1 MNQFTLLIVAGLVLG
16 LTVADAAAQ
25 VAVTPDGEGFAV
37 RTDVYTA
44 RVNGQGAL
52 SSLVIAGQEF
62 MAPPIQIVWGEQGG
76 TVSGLY
82 PAPMNQWYV
91 VPPMPGAPQA
101 EGNVVSAAGNGW
113 EIAYTFGPDT
123 IDLTYSGTPEGTRG
137 FRSGYP
143 MTELLLSLAPD
154 LSRACDPENQG
165 ELGWP
170 VNRAHEPGN
179 FTILAAN
186 GAGFTAEG
194 VTRIQAVE
202 NRNNLPAA
210 PHRLDVMVFNTY
222 DPTPGP
228 ITHRLTCF
236 TRADLAHSLTMRIAS
251 PNPGHLFPDPERVV
265 FPVEV
270 TALYGHTLDGSVR
283 FDGAPYV
290 WKQPPLTATVPLA
303 LTVEQPTA
311 TVQLPIDPQKPG
323 HFTGKISVA
332 QEEQALYSQRI
343 GFVYR
348 PERIPP
354 ATPPE
359 DFDKFW
365 DETLAE
371 LEKIPSDLTLE
382 EQTDQET
389 AAGKVYKAKY
399 RSWGGQWAWAW
410 LYVPKAEGQVDG
422 YLRLPP
428 VSVWQPPPPSI
439 VKPDG
444 SLTIAVAV
452 HGGDVAD
459 YPAKPE
465 GGFDYMMT
473 GITSR
478 ETYALRYAYCCV
490 ARCYDILKARPECNG
505 KIHARG
511 GSQGAGLSWVAAGL
525 RPVTDAAGQ
534 AIALVRIDWT
544 VLGFA
549 EWGPRAPAGEDPEK
563 IAKVVAYY
571 DPANFAHRI
580 KSPLRYAFGLFDF
593 CAPAEGIFTA
603 INALPPETKCEVFV
617 DPYGGHFTL
626 NAPGFDKGEPGVQI
640 PRWYGTDEENKVLK
654 PEG

>member
-82 PAPMNQWYV
+82 PAPMNQWYI

-154 LSRACDPENQG
+154 LSRACDP
-165 ELGWP
+165 
-170 VNRAHEPGN
+170 
-179 FTILAAN
+179 
-186 GAGFTAEG
+186 
-194 VTRIQAVE
+194 AVE

-283 FDGAPYV
+283 FDGAPCG
-290 WKQPPLTATVPLA
+290 WTQPPLTAASRPSR
-303 LTVEQPTA
+303 
-311 TVQLPIDPQKPG
+311 PG
-323 HFTGKISVA
+323 K
-332 QEEQALYSQRI
+332 
-343 GFVYR
+343 
-348 PERIPP
+348 
-354 ATPPE
+354 
-359 DFDKFW
+359 
-365 DETLAE
+365 
-371 LEKIPSDLTLE
+371 
-382 EQTDQET
+382 
-389 AAGKVYKAKY
+389 
-399 RSWGGQWAWAW
+399 
-410 LYVPKAEGQVDG
+410 
-422 YLRLPP
+422 
-428 VSVWQPPPPSI
+428 
-439 VKPDG
+439 
-444 SLTIAVAV
+444 
-452 HGGDVAD
+452 
-459 YPAKPE
+459 
-465 GGFDYMMT
+465 
-473 GITSR
+473 
-478 ETYALRYAYCCV
+478 
-490 ARCYDILKARPECNG
+490 
-505 KIHARG
+505 
-511 GSQGAGLSWVAAGL
+511 
-525 RPVTDAAGQ
+525 
-534 AIALVRIDWT
+534 
-544 VLGFA
+544 
-549 EWGPRAPAGEDPEK
+549 RA
-563 IAKVVAYY
+563 
-571 DPANFAHRI
+571 
-580 KSPLRYAFGLFDF
+580 
-593 CAPAEGIFTA
+593 
-603 INALPPETKCEVFV
+603 
-617 DPYGGHFTL
+617 
-626 NAPGFDKGEPGVQI
+626 
-640 PRWYGTDEENKVLK
+640 
-654 PEG
+654 